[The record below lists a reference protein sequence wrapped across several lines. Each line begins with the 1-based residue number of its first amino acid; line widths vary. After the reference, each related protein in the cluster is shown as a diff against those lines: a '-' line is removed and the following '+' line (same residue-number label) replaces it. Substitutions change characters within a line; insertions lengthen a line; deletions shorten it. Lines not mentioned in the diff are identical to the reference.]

1 MHGCAPERL
10 LCLAPLCIPAMSSKQ
25 TYLKVHGHGRLRRTR
40 GHSGCRRPEGKAS
53 YSVLI

>member
-10 LCLAPLCIPAMSSKQ
+10 LCLALLCIPAMSSKQ